1 MFITMLVCIGLVLI
15 PGTIARNIDE
25 ISSVTIEPPH
35 PTVEIGTH
43 FSLNVSCVPGQP
55 IKGFEFKVSFNPSIL
70 QATAVTEGTIFQ
82 GHITFFHPGIINNE
96 DGTIVNVYNLIVGP
110 GMVSKNGTLATLWFT
125 ATSTTGIDDVHLY
138 GVGITN
144 EDKYLPIAVTNGTI
158 TVIGTLKPP
167 VIGAV
172 NPANESTYAYRPIQE
187 LSCTIADSDN
197 SPMDVY
203 IRWRNHT
210 GEWVT
215 LATFLGVQNGSYT
228 VTPVGN
234 DWIWGNTT
242 YVWSVNVTDGITWTN
257 QTYLYTTKGSRYDVN
272 NNNKVN
278 FQDVG
283 LVWIHRTSVSPN
295 DGLYDV
301 NQDGKVNFKDAGL
314 TWTHRN

>member
-1 MFITMLVCIGLVLI
+1 
-15 PGTIARNIDE
+15 
-25 ISSVTIEPPH
+25 
-35 PTVEIGTH
+35 
-43 FSLNVSCVPGQP
+43 
-55 IKGFEFKVSFNPSIL
+55 
-70 QATAVTEGTIFQ
+70 
-82 GHITFFHPGIINNE
+82 
-96 DGTIVNVYNLIVGP
+96 
-110 GMVSKNGTLATLWFT
+110 
-125 ATSTTGIDDVHLY
+125 
-138 GVGITN
+138 
-144 EDKYLPIAVTNGTI
+144 
-158 TVIGTLKPP
+158 
-167 VIGAV
+167 
-172 NPANESTYAYRPIQE
+172 
-187 LSCTIADSDN
+187 
-197 SPMDVY
+197 MDVY

-234 DWIWGNTT
+234 DWIWGSTT